1 MNFRTKMTVCMIWL
15 LALAYGVG
23 GSLLIGMNFQSALE
37 KEKTA
42 ARQSCQMM
50 LSTLMI
56 VNDYNDISR
65 CLEQVVAY
73 NPDLTGLM
81 VSNEEGVL
89 YEKGT
94 ISGMESDSLQMMG
107 DTLQISCT
115 IRSNFPDME
124 LVAAYDVS
132 SVYEQ
137 RNSQLIIYRWTF
149 AGIILLGSAMSWLLC
164 SWLTAPLRSL
174 TRATKMMGEGRLSRR
189 IPVKSRDEIGLL
201 AAEFNTMADRVQE
214 SMDGMKAAM
223 ERQEEFMGS
232 FAHELKTPMTSIIGY
247 ADLLRSQVLSETER
261 RDAANYIFSEGKRLE
276 NLSLKLLELLVLER
290 GDLPLRRCSPRKLIE
305 GLVREYRPIFSEQGI
320 TLSCSCQSGACLLE
334 PDLFRSLMYN
344 LVDNSRK
351 AMDAGGHVRIQ
362 MEMMESGCQIQVR
375 DDGRG
380 MPQAALER
388 VTEAFYRVDKSRSRA
403 QGGAGLG
410 LALCQK
416 IVALHQGT
424 ISFSSREGEGT
435 CVTVIIAAGTGKEE
449 GYVQA

>member
-1 MNFRTKMTVCMIWL
+1 MTVCMIWL

-23 GSLLIGMNFQSALE
+23 GSLLIAMNFQSALE

-56 VNDYNDISR
+56 VSDYSDISR
-65 CLEQVVAY
+65 CLEQVKAY
-73 NPDLTGLM
+73 HSDLSGLV

-89 YEKGT
+89 YQVGVVEK
-94 ISGMESDSLQMMG
+94 MPPDVLQVAG

-115 IRSNFPDME
+115 IHSNFPDME
-124 LVAAYDVS
+124 LAAAFDVS

-137 RNSQLIIYRWTF
+137 RRSQLTIYRWTF
-149 AGIILLGSAMSWLLC
+149 AGVIALGSAMSWLLC
-164 SWLTAPLRSL
+164 SWLTAPLRGL
-174 TRATKMMGEGRLSRR
+174 TRATKMMGEGKLSRR
-189 IPVKSRDEIGLL
+189 IPVKSWDEIGLL
-201 AAEFNTMADRVQE
+201 ASEFNTMADRVQE

-247 ADLLRSQVLSETER
+247 ADLLRSQMLSESER
-261 RDAANYIFSEGKRLE
+261 REAANYIFSEGRRLE
-276 NLSLKLLELLVLER
+276 NLSLKLLDLLVLER
-290 GDLPLRRCSPRKLIE
+290 EDLPLRRISPRKLIE
-305 GLVREYRPIFSEQGI
+305 GLVREYRPIYAEQGI
-320 TLSCSCQSGACLLE
+320 SLSCRCQSGACLLE
-334 PDLFRSLMYN
+334 PDLFRSLIYN
-344 LVDNSRK
+344 LIDNGRK
-351 AMDAGGHVRIQ
+351 AMETGGNIRILLEMTETGCRIQ
-362 MEMMESGCQIQVR
+362 VI

-416 IVALHQGT
+416 IVALHQGSIT
-424 ISFSSREGEGT
+424 FSSREGEGT
-435 CVTVIIAAGTGKEE
+435 CVSVTIAAGTGKEE
-449 GYVQA
+449 HHVQR